1 MAAVPCFPH
10 RAQAGQA
17 QTPGKLRAAMKA
29 LGFADVFEV
38 AVGADLCATQEAID
52 FIREVPE

>member
-1 MAAVPCFPH
+1 
-10 RAQAGQA
+10 
-17 QTPGKLRAAMKA
+17 MKA

-52 FIREVPE
+52 FIQEVPESFPLWLHPAARPGP

>member
-1 MAAVPCFPH
+1 
-10 RAQAGQA
+10 
-17 QTPGKLRAAMKA
+17 MKA

-52 FIREVPE
+52 FIREVPEKLPFMATSCCPPGP